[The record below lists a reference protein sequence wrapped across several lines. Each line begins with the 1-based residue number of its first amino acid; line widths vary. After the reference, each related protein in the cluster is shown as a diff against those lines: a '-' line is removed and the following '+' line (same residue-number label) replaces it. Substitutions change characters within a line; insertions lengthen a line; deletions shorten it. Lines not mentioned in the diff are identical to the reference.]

1 MITTTYRIRIEALSG
16 SGEVL
21 AAMEQSIEQDTLKK
35 ARPRLLIR
43 FIERMVRAF
52 LHGHTTTEK
61 KLAAG
66 YKRKK
71 ARTKKLGLFTL
82 LEGSHDQET
91 HAG

>member
-21 AAMEQSIEQDTLKK
+21 AAMEQSIAQDTLAK

-43 FIERMVRAF
+43 FIEGVVRTF
-52 LHGHTTTEK
+52 LQGHAAAEK

-71 ARTKKLGLFTL
+71 ARTKKLTLSTL
-82 LEGSHDQET
+82 LEHN
-91 HAG
+91 HA